1 MEFLEWQEVTKN
13 QPKAKT
19 PVLLKGS
26 KGYPF
31 VGLRCQ
37 DKDGNL
43 LPEFYVPVS
52 YGKRGQYTEKLK
64 YGCLSLTK
72 VYPK

>member
-52 YGKRGQYTEKLK
+52 YGKRGQYRKA
-64 YGCLSLTK
+64 K
-72 VYPK
+72 VWLPIPD